1 MNAQRLLDAMEH
13 ISDTYI
19 LHAQARLGYF
29 AQAVKPRPRPV
40 RRIFTVALAAALALI
55 CTLAVAMAVSPEFR
69 EAVISLFQLGEVEQ
83 VPDVPE
89 EPGEVKQITIGGE
102 VTAQYVKV
110 DASWGMDSRLGLLQR
125 LDEDYGQERFYDVA
139 DGELVEVGVDASE
152 LSTTVSWY
160 GRTIRVHLRFF
171 VYHDT
176 LYLYNGYGG
185 SCEEDSMTF
194 VVNPERL
201 GARTDVVLLRGECYG
216 SEADTNWAWV
226 CDLKTGEVRDVL
238 AGWGLEKFVSME
250 RVLLAED
257 LKHALIRGWDG
268 ASGSGMTP
276 YLANLEE
283 KTCIPLNELMGL
295 DIPTAFGSYEA
306 AFYDSDTVLLAMAPL
321 WRPEPTSVWAY
332 HIPSGMVTPTVVN
345 EEGLT
350 AIDSEYAY
358 DWALAQKVDEDGVVT
373 IVELRTGKQVRLE
386 GITAIDHCYL
396 KVNSARTKLLWVDW
410 GDHGLNRLG
419 VIDLESGEFAAFE
432 RENMELRYNEAVFWL
447 DDDRVA
453 TMMDLR
459 TGWDGVQPNG
469 IYGTLPPE
477 FYLCI
482 YEF

>member
-1 MNAQRLLDAMEH
+1 MNGKLFLDAMEG
-13 ISDTYI
+13 IRDEYI
-19 LHAQARLGYF
+19 LSAQARLGYLP
-29 AQAVKPRPRPV
+29 AQGKRRALPV
-40 RRIFTVALAAALALI
+40 RRIFTVALAAVLALL
-55 CTLAVAMAVSPEFR
+55 CTVAAAMAVSPEFR
-69 EAVISLFQLGEVEQ
+69 QAVISLFQLGEVER

-268 ASGSGMTP
+268 TSGSGMTP

-283 KTCIPLNELMGL
+283 KSCIPLNELMGL

-321 WRPEPTSVWAY
+321 WRPEPDRKSV
-332 HIPSGMVTPTVVN
+332 V
-345 EEGLT
+345 
-350 AIDSEYAY
+350 
-358 DWALAQKVDEDGVVT
+358 
-373 IVELRTGKQVRLE
+373 
-386 GITAIDHCYL
+386 
-396 KVNSARTKLLWVDW
+396 
-410 GDHGLNRLG
+410 
-419 VIDLESGEFAAFE
+419 
-432 RENMELRYNEAVFWL
+432 
-447 DDDRVA
+447 
-453 TMMDLR
+453 
-459 TGWDGVQPNG
+459 
-469 IYGTLPPE
+469 
-477 FYLCI
+477 
-482 YEF
+482 